1 MCHGIAGWAA
11 HVAGAG
17 VLLAKS
23 GGLGLCQRQQPG
35 LLFLH
40 PWWEIIND
48 GCSTQDSSCPSK
60 ATTRAVLYT

>member
-17 VLLAKS
+17 VLAKS

-40 PWWEIIND
+40 PWWEIIIND